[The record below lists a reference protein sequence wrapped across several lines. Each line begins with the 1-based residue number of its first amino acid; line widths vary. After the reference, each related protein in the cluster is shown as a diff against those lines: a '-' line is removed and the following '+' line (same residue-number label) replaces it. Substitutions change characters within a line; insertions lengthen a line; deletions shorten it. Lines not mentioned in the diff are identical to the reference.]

1 VKASTASA
9 RSSHAHRERWRRSS
23 SDCRSGRS
31 NVAILR
37 ITVLVS
43 GRGSN
48 LGALIDAERQGRLGG
63 TVAAVLCNRADAA
76 ALAIAAEQGIAT
88 HVIDHR
94 AFANRDAFEEALGA
108 SIDASEPDLIVLAGF
123 MRILGDAFVRRFA
136 GRMINIHPSLL
147 PRYPGLDTHRRAL
160 ADRAKVHGCSV
171 HLVTLDVDGGPVIA
185 QAEVPVLD
193 NDDTETLAKRVLDAE
208 HRLLPEVVGA
218 WCAGRIVIEEGRVRV
233 TPSSGSLTPRAT
245 PANF

>member
-1 VKASTASA
+1 MASS
-9 RSSHAHRERWRRSS
+9 
-23 SDCRSGRS
+23 
-31 NVAILR
+31 R
-37 ITVLVS
+37 ITVLIS

-48 LGALIDAERQGRLGG
+48 LAQL
-63 TVAAVLCNRADAA
+63 VAATEDGRIDGAITHVISNRPEAA
-76 ALAIAAEQGIAT
+76 GLAIARSHRIAT
-88 HVIDHR
+88 TVVDHR
-94 AFANRDAFEEALGA
+94 SFAARDAFDAALG
-108 SIDASEPDLIVLAGF
+108 DAIEAGAPDLIVLAGF
-123 MRILGDAFVRRFA
+123 MRILGDAFVQRFA

-193 NDDTETLAKRVLDAE
+193 NDDAETLAKRVLDAE
-208 HRLLPEVVGA
+208 HRLLPEVVSA

-233 TPSSGSLTPRAT
+233 TPSSGSLASRAT
-245 PANF
+245 RANF

>member
-1 VKASTASA
+1 MASS
-9 RSSHAHRERWRRSS
+9 
-23 SDCRSGRS
+23 
-31 NVAILR
+31 R
-37 ITVLVS
+37 ITVLIS

-48 LGALIDAERQGRLGG
+48 LAQL
-63 TVAAVLCNRADAA
+63 VAATEDGRIDG
-76 ALAIAAEQGIAT
+76 AIT
-88 HVIDHR
+88 HVISNRPEAAGLSIARSHGIAMTVVDHR
-94 AFANRDAFEEALGA
+94 SFASRDAFDAALG
-108 SIDASEPDLIVLAGF
+108 DAIEAGAPDLIVLAGF